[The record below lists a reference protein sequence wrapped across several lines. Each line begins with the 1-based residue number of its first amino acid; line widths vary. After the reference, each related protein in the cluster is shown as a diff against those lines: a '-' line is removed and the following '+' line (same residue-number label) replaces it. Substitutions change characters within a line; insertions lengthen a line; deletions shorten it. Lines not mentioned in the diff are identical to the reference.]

1 MKPDPP
7 VLTRHARLRGPP
19 ADDVRLE
26 VGARNEFAAE
36 HLGE

>member
-7 VLTRHARLRGPP
+7 VMNLTRPSPRPP